1 MLWFLIIG
9 LFVLLASGMPVAL
22 AIGIPSLIYII
33 VDRSVPNFAAI
44 QTMVGGA
51 NTYPLLAI
59 PFFILAGNLM
69 NTSGVTTRIFNFS
82 NRLVGHIKGGLGHV
96 NMPD

>member
-9 LFVLLASGMPVAL
+9 LFILLASGMPVAL
-22 AIGIPSLIYII
+22 AIGIPSLAYII
-33 VDRSVPNFAAI
+33 MDGTVPNFAAI

-69 NTSGVTTRIFNFS
+69 NVSGVTARIFDFS
-82 NRLVGHIKGGLGHV
+82 NKLCACSW
-96 NMPD
+96 